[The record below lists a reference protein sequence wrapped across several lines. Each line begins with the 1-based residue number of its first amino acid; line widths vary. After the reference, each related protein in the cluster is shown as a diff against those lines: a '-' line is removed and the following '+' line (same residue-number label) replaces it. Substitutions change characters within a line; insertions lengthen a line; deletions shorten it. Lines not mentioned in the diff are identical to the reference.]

1 MCCAATLRKTSSL
14 RLDLKAFFP
23 IRVDPHL
30 LSWIIVMPSFK
41 ESTTGRESLELMS
54 RFLFRMIML
63 RQKTLHS
70 EEPRDADM
78 FDWAAHDPALRR
90 ELPLISPI

>member
-1 MCCAATLRKTSSL
+1 M
-14 RLDLKAFFP
+14 RLDLNAFFP

-30 LSWIIVMPSFK
+30 LIWIIVIPSFK

-54 RFLFRMIML
+54 RFLFRMILL

-70 EEPRDADM
+70 KEPKDADM